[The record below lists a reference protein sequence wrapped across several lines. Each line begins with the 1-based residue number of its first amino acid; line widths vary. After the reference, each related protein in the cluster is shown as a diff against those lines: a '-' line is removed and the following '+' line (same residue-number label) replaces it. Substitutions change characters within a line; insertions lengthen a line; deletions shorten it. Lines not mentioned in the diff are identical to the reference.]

1 MEKLVHEYLNSMV
14 GDNPILMRLKEM
26 DPSWSDSSPVVN
38 FYVNDVR
45 VGSIR
50 NYSGDKVLIESDLR
64 NSIMKLFNLGMED
77 SYLYFRKWINK
88 LEVEDGVVRISPGP
102 DSLRSR

>member
-1 MEKLVHEYLNSMV
+1 MEYNRIEKMVYNYLDSIV
-14 GDNPILMRLKEM
+14 GGNPVLSKKVET
-26 DPSWSDSSPVVN
+26 DPSYSDVFPVEN

-50 NYSGDKVLIESDLR
+50 IVNGGVLIETKIR
-64 NSIMKLFNLGMED
+64 NTLMKLFDLNMED

-88 LEVEDGVVRISPGP
+88 LGDK
-102 DSLRSR
+102 

>member
-1 MEKLVHEYLNSMV
+1 MKNNRIEKMVGEYLDSMV
-14 GDNPILMRLKEM
+14 GGNPILTRLKEM

-38 FYVNDVR
+38 FYANDVR

-50 NYSGDKVLIESDLR
+50 NYSSGKVLIERNVSNSLMMLFDLDR
-64 NSIMKLFNLGMED
+64 DD

-88 LEVEDGVVRISPGP
+88 LERDDR
-102 DSLRSR
+102 